1 MKHCSYCGQEI
12 TGNAT
17 PVADD
22 AATGAHAPAYWHAVP
37 TECGP
42 RAARPSGMDDSSRL
56 QHHLGRAGR
65 SR

>member
-1 MKHCSYCGQEI
+1 MKRCSYCGQEI

-37 TECGP
+37 AECGP
-42 RAARPSGMDDSSRL
+42 RAARPSGMDESSRL
-56 QHHLGRAGR
+56 RYHLGRAGR